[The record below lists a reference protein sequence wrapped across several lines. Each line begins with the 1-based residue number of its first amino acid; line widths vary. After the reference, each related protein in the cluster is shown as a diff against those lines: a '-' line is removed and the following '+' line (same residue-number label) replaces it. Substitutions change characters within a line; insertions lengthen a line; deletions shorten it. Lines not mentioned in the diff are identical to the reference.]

1 MLALRFWKIKV
12 CGIYM
17 TFIPGIDNFLFRV
30 WMNFIAAGFVTVG
43 VLFDAGVWYYVK
55 DLKIFDDEVKNKE
68 LQMADKE
75 DEIQMEKPQS

>member
-1 MLALRFWKIKV
+1 
-12 CGIYM
+12 M
-17 TFIPGIDNFLFRV
+17 TSIVVTDSFLSRI
-30 WMNFIAAGFVTVG
+30 WMNFIAAGFVSVG

>member
-1 MLALRFWKIKV
+1 
-12 CGIYM
+12 
-17 TFIPGIDNFLFRV
+17 
-30 WMNFIAAGFVTVG
+30 MNFIAAGFVTIG

-68 LQMADKE
+68 LQIADKE